1 MATAGSVIV
10 SLEASTGSFQTDI
23 DRAAKAMEK
32 LERAAAKNSAAIDKQ
47 VAALQFQAAVAGKSA
62 AQIKLLE
69 LANQGASASQLKAAD
84 AALKQAAAYEKGV
97 AIGEKIRAGF
107 IAIGVAAVAAAGVG
121 AAAFDALI
129 KSAADFKD
137 MEETIGSSAEDIA
150 SLAIAAATAGV
161 SMDSI
166 GAATIKLTKGLVG
179 VDDESKAAGAAL
191 AALGLNVED
200 FKKLD
205 PVHQYEAVGKALAGF
220 ADGAGKTAVAVALFG
235 KSGAEQLRVF
245 KALEEQGGRQVI
257 LTQKQIELADDYADR
272 QAKQAATLKL
282 YAAALATEA
291 LPALTALTAATTDFI
306 KELVGV
312 DAAGKKL
319 SGPNAVSE
327 FAKDAAI
334 GIAVVIE
341 SVIGLGKALRAIGGS
356 FESVFADLQLL
367 GKAKALLSPTGGNK
381 VGQFKDLQEAFANRQ
396 KIAAEANQ
404 RYIDLWNYDGTKISD
419 AVRKA
424 LSVEAQVMK
433 RVQTDPTELA
443 RRGRGPAALPQVSFT
458 GAEKA
463 EKPKV
468 DKTTEADKY
477 VEALQK
483 QLQKTQELT
492 EVEKVY
498 EDILAKRF
506 EGAKAG
512 QAFQAL
518 ALADELDRT
527 KQLKDENKALID
539 EVEKLQAASDKLREA
554 GKSVFEATR
563 TPAEQYAE
571 QLDRLNVLLQA
582 GAINT
587 DTYSRAVANLQDKL
601 DEAVIKQK
609 DMARSINQTFASS
622 FSNAFEGFISG
633 SQSASEAFKGFA
645 QSVVSGLI
653 RIAAQEAATN
663 LFGGGKDGTGG
674 LGGLI
679 GSLGSLFGGSSSAGS
694 GIAGNDVGLA
704 FAGGGRPP
712 VGRTSLV
719 GEKGPELFVPST
731 AGTII
736 PNNLLGGGQRGNT
749 IIENHG
755 ARIQEQKQ
763 PNGDIR
769 FVIDAVRN
777 EIAAGLASGTGVEA
791 QALRSRGVSL
801 DRSLARR
808 A

>member
-10 SLEASTGSFQTDI
+10 DLTANTGSFQTDI

-32 LERAAAKNSAAIDKQ
+32 IERAAAKNSAAIDKQ
-47 VAALQFQAAVAGKSA
+47 VVALQFQASVAGKSA

-69 LANQGASASQLKAAD
+69 LANQGASKAQLGAAD

-107 IAIGVAAVAAAGVG
+107 IAIGVAAVAAAGLG

-129 KSAADFKD
+129 KSAGDFKD
-137 MEETIGSSAEDIA
+137 LEETVGSSAEDIA

-161 SMDSI
+161 SMESVT
-166 GAATIKLTKGLVG
+166 GATIKLTKGLVG

-191 AALGLNVED
+191 AALGINVED

-205 PVHQYEAVGKALAGF
+205 PVGQYEAVGKALAGF

-235 KSGAEQLRVF
+235 KSGAEQLKVF
-245 KALEEQGGRQVI
+245 KALEEQGGRQII
-257 LTQKQIELADDYADR
+257 LTQKQIELADDYSDR

-291 LPALTALTAATTDFI
+291 LPALTALTEATTAFI
-306 KELVGV
+306 KELIGV
-312 DAAGKKL
+312 DAAGQKL
-319 SGPNAVSE
+319 NGPNTVSE
-327 FAKDAAI
+327 FAKQAAI
-334 GIAVVIE
+334 GIAVVVE

-356 FESVFADLQLL
+356 FESVLADVQTL
-367 GKAKALLSPTGGNK
+367 GKAAQLISPAGGNK
-381 VGQFKDLQEAFANRQ
+381 VERFTELKEAFANRQ

-419 AVRKA
+419 AVRKS
-424 LSVEAQVMK
+424 LSVETQVMK
-433 RVQTDPTELA
+433 RVQSDPTELA
-443 RRGRGPAALPQVSFT
+443 RRGRGPAALPQVNFT
-458 GAEKA
+458 GPEKA

-468 DKTTEADKY
+468 DKTTEADRY

-498 EDILAKRF
+498 DDILAGRF
-506 EGAKAG
+506 ENAKAG

-527 KQLKDENKALID
+527 KQLKDENKALVD
-539 EVEKLQAASDKLREA
+539 EVDKLQAASDKLREA

-571 QLDRLNVLLQA
+571 QLGKLNELLLA

-587 DTYSRAVANLQDKL
+587 DTYSRAVSNLQDKF

-609 DMARSINQTFASS
+609 DLARSINQSFEGAFANSFDGLITGTQTASQAFKSFASS
-622 FSNAFEGFISG
+622 VIQDLA
-633 SQSASEAFKGFA
+633 
-645 QSVVSGLI
+645 
-653 RIAAQEAATN
+653 RIASQDLAKTI
-663 LFGGGKDGTGG
+663 FGGGQNGTGG
-674 LGGLI
+674 IGGLFS
-679 GSLGSLFGGSSSAGS
+679 GLSGLFGGSSTTT
-694 GIAGNDVGLA
+694 IAGNDVGLA

-731 AGTII
+731 AGTIV
-736 PNNLLGGGQRGNT
+736 PNNLLGGGGQRGNT

-755 ARIQEQKQ
+755 ARIQEKRQ
-763 PNGDIR
+763 PNGDMRYI
-769 FVIDAVRN
+769 VDMIRN
-777 EIAAGLASGTGVEA
+777 EVAGGIASGTGPEA
-791 QALRSRGVSL
+791 QALRARGVRM
-801 DRSLARR
+801 DGSLARR
-808 A
+808 D